1 MDRSFITRL
10 ISSTYFEDPP
20 QLFLVLPC
28 SHTPVLR
35 RPPTRILSSHGTTLP
50 SPPFDASMDDS
61 SYSDDDVYED
71 SRSTGSGGQFE
82 ENSRRQSG
90 RGEEGITRTTSTGE
104 GRGQASIAD
113 KDGSTTASQTPR
125 AVQQYCTCQR
135 VYLEAQ
141 NSKKTLFLLAIGLMD
156 DDGHDVFS
164 FDNEPWS
171 RLPKASMKPQNGE
184 FLREINRRATLYNIQ
199 PRPRPMNCKRPRI
212 VQWLHENPVR
222 ESDCKSFLFAEVEK
236 LRNIL
241 LRLQVQATE
250 SAPTGT
256 SKWRG
261 NVPYLRVIMCLTDDH
276 VKHLFLNRAN
286 ARTRQ
291 ELDGRNSE
299 NR

>member
-1 MDRSFITRL
+1 
-10 ISSTYFEDPP
+10 
-20 QLFLVLPC
+20 
-28 SHTPVLR
+28 
-35 RPPTRILSSHGTTLP
+35 
-50 SPPFDASMDDS
+50 MDDS

-90 RGEEGITRTTSTGE
+90 RGEEGITRTTSTGG

-199 PRPRPMNCKRPRI
+199 PRPHPMNWKRPRI

-256 SKWRG
+256 SKWRSKAW
-261 NVPYLRVIMCLTDDH
+261 PCKEYLDTHYRQTNIDPEQANHLPICHTMTFLQMQECLTWNLGIEWPYQESDH
-276 VKHLFLNRAN
+276 EH
-286 ARTRQ
+286 RTQ
-291 ELDGRNSE
+291 LGN
-299 NR
+299 

>member
-1 MDRSFITRL
+1 
-10 ISSTYFEDPP
+10 
-20 QLFLVLPC
+20 
-28 SHTPVLR
+28 
-35 RPPTRILSSHGTTLP
+35 
-50 SPPFDASMDDS
+50 MDDS
-61 SYSDDDVYED
+61 SYSDEDVYED
-71 SRSTGSGGQFE
+71 SRSTGSGGQQSE
-82 ENSRRQSG
+82 ENSRQRQPG
-90 RGEEGITRTTSTGE
+90 RGEEGV
-104 GRGQASIAD
+104 
-113 KDGSTTASQTPR
+113 TTASASQTTR

-156 DDGHDVFS
+156 DDGHDIFS

-171 RLPKASMKPQNGE
+171 KLPKASMKPQNGE
-184 FLREINRRATLYNIQ
+184 YLREINRRATLYDIL
-199 PRPRPMNCKRPRI
+199 PRPRPMNWKRPRI
-212 VQWLHENPVR
+212 VEWLHENPVR
-222 ESDCKSFLFAEVEK
+222 ESDCNKAFLFAEVEK

-250 SAPTGT
+250 SAPST